1 VNYDLLV
8 GVDGPQSSV
17 RDALVQA
24 GYVTVEQLYYNPE
37 HTFK

>member
-1 VNYDLLV
+1 VSYDLLV
-8 GVDGPQSSV
+8 GVEGPESRV

-24 GYVTVEQLYYNPE
+24 GYVNVEKLYYNSD